1 MKRSKI
7 DPSRRRSRGSKGAP
21 KRLRGHDTDPGFFE
35 PPTFS
40 RKRSKDSS
48 SHLEDQQIWPPTF
61 EWASARLNG
70 TLQEPTSNAA
80 SPASSE
86 MSGPT
91 PLVAHLMLAGN
102 FSREEAESWAQMI

>member
-1 MKRSKI
+1 VKRSKI

-35 PPTFS
+35 PPTF
-40 RKRSKDSS
+40 
-48 SHLEDQQIWPPTF
+48 

-86 MSGPT
+86 MSGPD

-102 FSREEAESWAQMI
+102 FSREEAERWARMI